1 MEGWRGGGSSVARAP
16 VPSRKGLGFESRQ
29 EWREIFFSVQGQLS
43 VLTFYFGILYEVE
56 SEAGVPKTRAIRD
69 CVVCSEAL

>member
-1 MEGWRGGGSSVARAP
+1 MAVAQWLERRSRHGKVSGSNPGRSGGR
-16 VPSRKGLGFESRQ
+16 
-29 EWREIFFSVQGQLS
+29 IFFSVQGQLS